1 MVISELFVY
10 ITCINQ
16 YEASTSP
23 LHVTFQA
30 FALLKIDLFQFL
42 LPKTNI
48 EFKCQ
53 FKYPNPFQARSKVPS
68 PPPPPK
74 VKMTVKCQ
82 WVALGGGGGMVR
94 R

>member
-1 MVISELFVY
+1 MVISEMLVY

-16 YEASTSP
+16 YKTSMSP
-23 LHVTFQA
+23 SQVTSQA
-30 FALLKIDLFQFL
+30 FKLLKIGLFQFL

-68 PPPPPK
+68 PPPK

-94 R
+94 Q

>member
-1 MVISELFVY
+1 MVISELLVY

-16 YEASTSP
+16 YKTSMSP
-23 LHVTFQA
+23 SQVTSQA
-30 FALLKIDLFQFL
+30 LELLKTGSFQFL

-53 FKYPNPFQARSKVPS
+53 FKYPNPFQARSKVP
-68 PPPPPK
+68 PPPPK

-94 R
+94 Q

>member
-1 MVISELFVY
+1 MSPSQV
-10 ITCINQ
+10 
-16 YEASTSP
+16 TS
-23 LHVTFQA
+23 QA
-30 FALLKIDLFQFL
+30 FELLKTGSFQFL

-68 PPPPPK
+68 PPPPK

-82 WVALGGGGGMVR
+82 WVALGGGGGHGKAIN
-94 R
+94 

>member
-1 MVISELFVY
+1 MSPSQV
-10 ITCINQ
+10 
-16 YEASTSP
+16 TS
-23 LHVTFQA
+23 QA
-30 FALLKIDLFQFL
+30 FELLKTGSFQFL

-53 FKYPNPFQARSKVPS
+53 FKYPNPFQARSKVP
-68 PPPPPK
+68 PPPPPQ

-94 R
+94 Q

>member
-10 ITCINQ
+10 ITCISQ

-30 FALLKIDLFQFL
+30 FELLKIDLFQFL

-53 FKYPNPFQARSKVPS
+53 FKYPNPFQARSKVPL
-68 PPPPPK
+68 PPP
-74 VKMTVKCQ
+74 
-82 WVALGGGGGMVR
+82 AR
-94 R
+94 

>member
-1 MVISELFVY
+1 MSPSQV
-10 ITCINQ
+10 
-16 YEASTSP
+16 TS
-23 LHVTFQA
+23 QA
-30 FALLKIDLFQFL
+30 FELLKTGSFQFL

-53 FKYPNPFQARSKVPS
+53 FKYPNPFQARSKVKVP

-82 WVALGGGGGMVR
+82 WVALGGGGGHGKAIN
-94 R
+94 

>member
-1 MVISELFVY
+1 MVISELLVY

-16 YEASTSP
+16 YKTSMP
-23 LHVTFQA
+23 PSQVTSQA
-30 FALLKIDLFQFL
+30 FTLLKIGLFQFL

-53 FKYPNPFQARSKVPS
+53 FKYPNPFQARSNF
-68 PPPPPK
+68 PPPPPQ

-82 WVALGGGGGMVR
+82 WVALGGGGMVR
-94 R
+94 Q

>member
-1 MVISELFVY
+1 MVISELLVY

-16 YEASTSP
+16 YKTSMS
-23 LHVTFQA
+23 LSQVTSQA
-30 FALLKIDLFQFL
+30 FELLKTGSFQFL

-53 FKYPNPFQARSKVPS
+53 FKYPNPFQARSKVP
-68 PPPPPK
+68 PPPQ

-82 WVALGGGGGMVR
+82 WVALGGGGGAW
-94 R
+94 